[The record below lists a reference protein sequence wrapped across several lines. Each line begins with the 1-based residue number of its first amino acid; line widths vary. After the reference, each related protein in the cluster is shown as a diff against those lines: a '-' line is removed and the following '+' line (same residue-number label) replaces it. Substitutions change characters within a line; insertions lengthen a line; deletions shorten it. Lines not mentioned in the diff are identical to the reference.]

1 MVEIGLVKCK
11 RLPDD
16 SPPFLRRSFSH
27 IAQINLVMLAC
38 LDSTLLI
45 NKLVCRF
52 DSNSRNFNPVTVMPL
67 THLLASRTDRSQ
79 V

>member
-1 MVEIGLVKCK
+1 
-11 RLPDD
+11 
-16 SPPFLRRSFSH
+16 
-27 IAQINLVMLAC
+27 
-38 LDSTLLI
+38 LLI